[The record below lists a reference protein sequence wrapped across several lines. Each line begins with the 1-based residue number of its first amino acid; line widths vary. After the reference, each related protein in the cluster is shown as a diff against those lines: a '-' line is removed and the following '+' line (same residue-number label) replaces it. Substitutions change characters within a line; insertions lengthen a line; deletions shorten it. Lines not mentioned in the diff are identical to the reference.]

1 PPPPPPPPMFED
13 KDERD
18 GTSEDAGTDEVELL
32 EEHS

>member
-18 GTSEDAGTDEVELL
+18 GTSED
-32 EEHS
+32 EHS